1 MNLLRDVLT
10 LLIARLIV
18 NLGRRFSYPFNNAI
32 SRELAVPLTSVQT
45 VVGLQAGVGLLSPAF
60 GGLAE
65 RYGRKRVML
74 AALALMGV
82 AAVIGALIP
91 NFVGFAIALLLFGI
105 AKMLFDPAAIA
116 YVGDRVPY
124 ANRGRA
130 LGLLEL
136 SWAGALGA
144 TAVIGWILAAGSLR
158 GVFILFAFA
167 IVVVFTLIAIVIP
180 PDYPARS
187 DQPREP
193 ILNPIAAVRLLL
205 RHPAARAALM
215 FGLSISV
222 ANEIFFINY
231 GAWMET
237 SFQLTTAQLGITT
250 TVIALAELFGELL
263 VTGLAD
269 RVGKRRL
276 TLIGAIGAAMMYAI
290 MPLLQVDLSLALIGL
305 FLMFLCVETG
315 IVASIPLYT
324 EVLPESRSVMISGM
338 VGITSAGRMGG
349 AILGG
354 ALYRFGLSFGLL
366 GMIAAAIGIIG
377 AAILWRNVAVR

>member
-1 MNLLRDVLT
+1 MNSLRAVIT
-10 LLIARLIV
+10 LLIARLII
-18 NLGRRFSYPFNNAI
+18 NLGRRFTYPFNNAI
-32 SRELAVPLTSVQT
+32 SRELAVPLSSVQT
-45 VVGLQAGVGLLSPAF
+45 VVGLQVGIGLLSPAF

-82 AAVIGALIP
+82 AALIGTVISE
-91 NFVGFAIALLLFGI
+91 FFGFTIALLLFGI

-144 TAVIGWILAAGSLR
+144 TALIGWILEAGSLR
-158 GVFILFAFA
+158 GVFITFGIA
-167 IVVVFTLIAIVIP
+167 VSVVFILIAVLIP
-180 PDYPARS
+180 PDHPAQS
-187 DQPREP
+187 DNRRDSV
-193 ILNPIAAVRLLL
+193 LNPITALRLLL
-205 RHPAARAALM
+205 RYPAARAALI

-231 GAWMET
+231 SVWMET
-237 SFQLTTAQLGITT
+237 SFRLSATQLGLITI
-250 TVIALAELFGELL
+250 VIALAELCGELL
-263 VTGLAD
+263 VTGIVD

-276 TLIGAIGAAMMYAI
+276 ALIGAIGAGLMYAI
-290 MPLLQVDLSLALIGL
+290 APFLQFDLILALIGL
-305 FLMFLCVETG
+305 FLMFLAVETG

-324 EVLPESRSVMISGM
+324 EVVPESRSLMISAM
-338 VGITSAGRMGG
+338 IGITSAGRMCG

-354 ALYRFGLSFGLL
+354 NLYRVGLSFGVL
-366 GMIAAAIGIIG
+366 GVIAALIGIIG
-377 AAILWRNVAVR
+377 AAILWRGVKLR